1 MFQGTQNTRVKRGK
15 KKKKKRIDEVGEKV
29 AGRKESKKKYEKMLF
44 SFLVVANDAGIKVDF
59 FFFPSLKQ

>member
-1 MFQGTQNTRVKRGK
+1 M
-15 KKKKKRIDEVGEKV
+15 GEKV

-59 FFFPSLKQ
+59 FFFPSLKQWKDICKGFKKLQLFFFF

>member
-1 MFQGTQNTRVKRGK
+1 M
-15 KKKKKRIDEVGEKV
+15 GEKV
-29 AGRKESKKKYEKMLF
+29 AGRKESKKKNEKMLF